1 MPTASLQERLAHG
14 EYVSAPVAVVAAHP
28 DDEVVWIGS
37 RLQYLQHWHLIH
49 LTDGAP
55 RDLQDARR
63 AGFDSWQEY
72 AAARRLELRRALGEI
87 HGRPEQRINYNI
99 ADQQS
104 AYQLVGITERLTA
117 DLAGLHVVFTHAYE
131 HGHPDHD
138 SAAFAV
144 HAGCAL
150 LSRMGKAAPHVV
162 EFAGYHVRA
171 GRLVRGSFWP
181 EPQSR
186 ETVVCLRAADRIRK
200 SRAIDCFVS
209 QRQVLQQFVPSDERL
224 RAAPAYDFT
233 QPAPPGQSWYDSF
246 GWSVSSTTW
255 RRLAGQSL
263 QQLEL
268 RGAL

>member
-1 MPTASLQERLAHG
+1 MPTTSLQERLAHG
-14 EYVSAPVAVVAAHP
+14 ENVSQPVAVVAAHP
-28 DDEVVWIGS
+28 DDEVVWMGS
-37 RLQYLQHWHLIH
+37 RLQHLQHWRLIH

-72 AAARRLELRRALGEI
+72 AAARRLELRRALQEI
-87 HGRPEQRINYNI
+87 HGRPEQCINYNI

-150 LSRMGKAAPHVV
+150 LRRMGRAAPHVV
-162 EFAGYHVRA
+162 EFAAYHVRA
-171 GRLVRGSFWP
+171 GQLVCGCFWP
-181 EPQSR
+181 EPQFR
-186 ETVVCLRAADRIRK
+186 EAVACLTAADRIRK
-200 SRAIDCFVS
+200 TRAIDCFVS
-209 QRQVLQQFVPSDERL
+209 QREVLQRFVTSDERL

-233 QPAPPGQSWYDSF
+233 QPAPPAQAWYDSLE
-246 GWSVSSTTW
+246 WTVSSTVW
-255 RRLAGQSL
+255 RGLAVQSL

-268 RGAL
+268 HGAL